1 MAIVLRKNT
10 CYKAKEI
17 KMSKIMRYPIGYL
30 FRTDNDQKIG
40 LVSTIYDLYRG
51 NNSPYAGQKSAAIM
65 QFHFVDP
72 VTKMRY
78 YDDTRQL
85 GSGDLKIIRF
95 RLSQR
100 DSLRILED
108 LLWCDLK
115 ITQGIVNG
123 WGYWE
128 KDWYK

>member
-1 MAIVLRKNT
+1 
-10 CYKAKEI
+10 
-17 KMSKIMRYPIGYL
+17 MSKIMRYPIGYL
-30 FRTDNDQKIG
+30 FRTDNDQKIA

>member
-1 MAIVLRKNT
+1 
-10 CYKAKEI
+10 
-17 KMSKIMRYPIGYL
+17 MSKIMRYPIGYL

-78 YDDTRQL
+78 W
-85 GSGDLKIIRF
+85 GSKNYPL
-95 RLSQR
+95 
-100 DSLRILED
+100 
-108 LLWCDLK
+108 
-115 ITQGIVNG
+115 
-123 WGYWE
+123 
-128 KDWYK
+128 